1 MTLPTP
7 PPRSRRLPS
16 TAAVAAIFLPAALVA
31 ALLAGT
37 GCTRSSSGASGGS
50 GTEGAVAFASLSYDG
65 ALAQAKSDRKLVMLD
80 VYTDWCGWCKKL
92 DRDVYSDT
100 RVAAALKD
108 VIPVKV
114 NAEKGGEDVA
124 RRYNVEG
131 FPTILFVNASGEVVK
146 RIDGYVDA
154 DEMLRTIQGLPRTRA

>member
-1 MTLPTP
+1 MTLPSSP
-7 PPRSRRLPS
+7 ARPRRI
-16 TAAVAAIFLPAALVA
+16 VLPAALAAIVLPAAVAA

-37 GCTRSSSGASGGS
+37 ECTRSSSGASGGS
-50 GTEGAVAFASLSYDG
+50 GAEGAVAFASLSYDG

-92 DRDVYSDT
+92 DRDVYSDS

-124 RRYNVEG
+124 RRYAVEG
-131 FPTILFVNASGEVVK
+131 FPTILFVDANGQVVK

-154 DEMLRTIQGLPRTRA
+154 DEMLRTIQALPRARA

>member
-1 MTLPTP
+1 MSQPQNGDLKWTN
-7 PPRSRRLPS
+7 
-16 TAAVAAIFLPAALVA
+16 F
-31 ALLAGT
+31 
-37 GCTRSSSGASGGS
+37 
-50 GTEGAVAFASLSYDG
+50 TEGLKEAS
-65 ALAQAKSDRKLVMLD
+65 ATNKKVLVD

-154 DEMLRTIQGLPRTRA
+154 DDMLRTIQGLPRTRA